1 MSNKTEM
8 TIIYN
13 SSSFGIEEK
22 KKKIILMKKKNKLKQ
37 KKN

>member
-8 TIIYN
+8 AIIYN

-22 KKKIILMKKKNKLKQ
+22 NNINEEKK
-37 KKN
+37 

>member
-13 SSSFGIEEK
+13 SSFGIEEK